1 MNILELAIK
10 ELLKNRIKTQVDLA
24 FFKRKIAKKYRISCP
39 NNIKLLKAYHELLK
53 MKRVKKS
60 EKIENLLMTRP
71 IRSLSGIVNVSVLTK
86 PYPCPGKCIYCPLE
100 KGMPK
105 SYLSGEPAAERAKR
119 LKFNPYLQVEKRIE
133 MLENEG
139 HPTDKIDLRII
150 GGTWSHYPEKY
161 QEWFVKECFKS
172 CNEFNR
178 TKKSKIKNPYKA
190 EPSGFRQKS
199 KLQIKIQK
207 LEKIQKRNEK
217 AKSRITGISVETR
230 PDFINERGVKF
241 MRELGIT
248 RVELGVQSVFDDVLK
263 LNLRGH
269 GVREIILATKILK
282 DAGFKICYQVMPNL
296 LGSDLERDEKMFK
309 GLFSNSNFSPDYL
322 KIYPCALLKE
332 TPLYKWYLK
341 GKYKP
346 YSKEELI
353 DLTKKIKLKIPY
365 YVRIQR
371 ITRDIPSQYIIEGGA
386 KISNLRQIV
395 QEKMKNENLKCK
407 CIRCREIREKYDPKE
422 KVYLFRKDYKASE
435 GKEIF
440 LSFENKNRTKL
451 FSFLRLRIPL
461 KGHNRVTTVTK
472 VCPILLV
479 LKNAALIREI
489 QTFGEV
495 VPPHQIWWGA
505 PQHRGFGKKLIKEAE
520 KIVKKEFGLRK
531 IAVISG
537 VGVRDYFKKLGYR
550 LKTTY
555 MTKEI

>member
-1 MNILELAIK
+1 
-10 ELLKNRIKTQVDLA
+10 
-24 FFKRKIAKKYRISCP
+24 
-39 NNIKLLKAYHELLK
+39 
-53 MKRVKKS
+53 
-60 EKIENLLMTRP
+60 
-71 IRSLSGIVNVSVLTK
+71 
-86 PYPCPGKCIYCPLE
+86 
-100 KGMPK
+100 MPK

-230 PDFINERGVKF
+230 PDFINEEEVKF

-248 RVELGVQSVFDDVLK
+248 RVELGVQSIFDDVLK

-269 GVREIILATKILK
+269 GVRETILATKILK
-282 DAGFKICYQVMPNL
+282 DAGFKICYQMMPNL
-296 LGSDLERDEKMFK
+296 LGSDLERDEKMFEEI
-309 GLFSNSNFSPDYL
+309 FSNPDFQPDYL

-332 TPLYKWYLK
+332 TPFYKWYLK

-346 YSKEELI
+346 YPKEELI

-365 YVRIQR
+365 YARIQR

-407 CIRCREIREKYDPKE
+407 CIRCREVRKKYNPKE
-422 KVYLFRKDYKASE
+422 KIYLFRENYEASG

-440 LSFENKNRTKL
+440 LSFESLDYNPPTTLPDFVGAPADKRRSSTLINADRKL
-451 FSFLRLRIPL
+451 YALLRLRIPSQFFER
-461 KGHNRVTTVTK
+461 KKHFIK
-472 VCPILLV
+472 ILDG
-479 LKNAALIREI
+479 AAIIREI

-495 VPPHQIWWGA
+495 VPIGAKKIA
-505 PQHRGFGKKLIKEAE
+505 PQHRGLGKKLIKEAE

-537 VGVRDYFKKLGYR
+537 VGVRDYFKKLGYG